1 MGSHTSEKPM
11 NATVDKVGFAGQGGF
26 VCPLWEVML
35 FSPAEYLPHF
45 NVRGAM
51 NLVSHCQG
59 AAGVGCCAGT
69 GEPEQGWQQ
78 NMRAVP
84 YPTLCSPV
92 VKREQN
98 RSSDSDKSPACKPIA
113 MRQEG
118 QGRK

>member
-1 MGSHTSEKPM
+1 MQLWAKWALQSRRVCLSTLESDALLTCRVP
-11 NATVDKVGFAGQGGF
+11 AT
-26 VCPLWEVML
+26 
-35 FSPAEYLPHF
+35 FSMRA
-45 NVRGAM
+45 AM